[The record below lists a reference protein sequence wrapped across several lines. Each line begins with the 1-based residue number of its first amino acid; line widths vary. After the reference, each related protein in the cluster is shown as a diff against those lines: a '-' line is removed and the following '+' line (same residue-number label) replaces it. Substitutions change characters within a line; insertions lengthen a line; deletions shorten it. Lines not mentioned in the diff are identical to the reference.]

1 RPATPSRPVPAYLQ
15 RIRGGRVAHR
25 TGKDLGARPAT
36 HRGRLEH
43 VQTITFYAYK
53 GGTGRTLAL
62 ANAAIYLA
70 RLKQRVFAIDLD
82 LEAPGL
88 HHKLALSPCGP
99 LPPIERGMVD
109 CIHTFVAE
117 HRVPETLSPYTI
129 SIPREEERD

>member
-62 ANAAIYLA
+62 ANAARYLA
-70 RLKQRVFAIDLD
+70 RLGQRVFVIDLD

-88 HHKLALSPCGP
+88 HHKMALAPTGSF
-99 LPPIERGMVD
+99 PPIERGIVD
-109 CIHTFVAE
+109 CISTFATE
-117 HRVPETLSPYTI
+117 HRIPDELAPYTVPVP
-129 SIPREEERD
+129 SEEERD